1 MKLFTSA
8 ALIFTLAACGGG
20 GGGGGSSS
28 SPDPAPSVTFCINS
42 QVIGCSYS
50 PSDPTQT
57 TYGWWQ
63 GTSNVGATVRPAFMA
78 ANSLGS
84 FQLYL
89 GNDFSG
95 GYFAGS
101 SATQGSI
108 LTLSSVMGVD
118 PLASAPNSA
127 ILSGSDGGVITQKI
141 LSYTQPNYNL
151 VGTAMSMRYT
161 YNPVG
166 DQPLSAYVGNY
177 VNGTSSLVINS
188 NGQITAT
195 YPAPLFI
202 PFNPTQMCTL
212 STNVATATLM
222 KNVVI
227 SGADSCGRNPAMGLY
242 YFTFSGVGQM
252 VLRLSTANN
261 SSPKAVVFSGTTPI

>member
-8 ALIFTLAACGGG
+8 ALISTLAACGGG
-20 GGGGGSSS
+20 GGGGSSS
-28 SPDPAPSVTFCINS
+28 SPSPTPSVTFCINS

-127 ILSGSDGGVITQKI
+127 SLSGSDGGVITQKI

-151 VGTAMSMRYT
+151 AGTAMSMRYT
-161 YNPVG
+161 YNSVG
-166 DQPLSAYVGNY
+166 DEPLSSYIGNY
-177 VNGTSSLVINS
+177 VNGTSRMVINA

-202 PFNPTQMCTL
+202 PFNPTCTL
-212 STNVATATLM
+212 STTVATTTLM
-222 KNVVI
+222 KNVVL
-227 SGADSCGRNPAMGLY
+227 SGTDSCGSNPSMGLY
-242 YFTFSGVGQM
+242 YFSFSGVGQM
-252 VLRLSTANN
+252 VLRLSTANT
-261 SSPKAVVFSGTTPI
+261 SSPKAVVFSGRTPI